1 VFEVASRALTFPA
14 EGIRRNGLLFRQP
27 RADDIET
34 VAPAFGDEA
43 LAGEANMPAFSA
55 DQLRE
60 QFAQLPTMLEQGL
73 LLPLVIVD
81 GATGEIQGGCVMH
94 HFDWEKAQVEIGYW
108 LFEHA
113 RGRGTATKAARF
125 LAEHGFS
132 LGAVRVEA
140 RVFVGNTASERV
152 LERAG
157 FTREGILR
165 SMPRRAGGR
174 ADMTVFSLLPGE

>member
-1 VFEVASRALTFPA
+1 VFDVAARSLTFPA
-14 EGIRRNGLLFRQP
+14 QGVRRNGLLFRLP

-43 LAGEANMPAFSA
+43 LAGEANMPAFSP

-60 QFAQLPTMLEQGL
+60 QLDQLPTLLEQGL
-73 LLPLVIVD
+73 LLPLVIID
-81 GATGEIQGGCVMH
+81 SATGEIQGGCVMH
-94 HFDWEKAQVEIGYW
+94 HFDWEKGQIEIGYW

-125 LAEHGFS
+125 LAEHGFE

>member
-1 VFEVASRALTFPA
+1 VFDVASRPLTFPA
-14 EGIRRNGLLFRQP
+14 EGMRRDGLVFRLP
-27 RADDIET
+27 SVDDIET
-34 VAPAFGDEA
+34 VAPAFSDEA
-43 LAGEANMPAFSA
+43 LVGEANMPQFSA
-55 DQLRE
+55 EELHA
-60 QFAQLPTMLEQGL
+60 QFAQLPAVLEQGVI
-73 LLPLVIVD
+73 LPLVIAD

-94 HFDWEKAQVEIGYW
+94 HFDWEKAQIEIGYW
-108 LFEHA
+108 LFSHA

-132 LGAVRVEA
+132 LGAVRIEA

>member
-14 EGIRRNGLLFRQP
+14 EGIRRNGLLFRLP
-27 RADDIET
+27 RADDIEI

-43 LAGEANMPAFSA
+43 LAGEANMPAFSR

-60 QFAQLPTMLEQGL
+60 QLNQLPTMLEQGL

-81 GATGEIQGGCVMH
+81 SAIGEIQGGCVMH
-94 HFDWEKAQVEIGYW
+94 HFDWEKAQIEIGYW
-108 LFEHA
+108 LFAQA
-113 RGRGTATKAARF
+113 RGRGTATTAARF

-132 LGAVRVEA
+132 LGAVRIEA

>member
-1 VFEVASRALTFPA
+1 VFEVASRELTFPA
-14 EGIRRNGLLFRQP
+14 EGVRRSGLLFRLP
-27 RADDIET
+27 TADDIET

-60 QFAQLPTMLEQGL
+60 QLDQLPTMLEQGL

-81 GATGEIQGGCVMH
+81 SATGEIQGGCVMH
-94 HFDWEKAQVEIGYW
+94 HFDWERAQIEIGYW
-108 LFEHA
+108 LFSHA

-125 LAEHGFS
+125 LAEYGFS
-132 LGAVRVEA
+132 LGAIRIEA

-157 FTREGILR
+157 FTREGTLR
-165 SMPRRAGGR
+165 SMPRRSGGR